1 VNSIPSNLESLK
13 HQLNALLSGQKL
25 RLDPAQVNDARII
38 RLLENM
44 YPLEAERYAE
54 RDLDVP
60 SKLYYIMPEQ
70 EESTTASSI
79 LKIDTQV
86 HPLCFDA
93 NTEQFNFKKGC
104 IENNITNVVVM
115 GMDLHF
121 RPRQYRDQAAK
132 RADNLVLHHRGD
144 LVALSQTVNAL
155 IDIVT
160 AGNPNKIKSLTISNA
175 NGRFTPVLEMLG
187 IDSASSRDFKIGEC
201 SIKIV
206 QNADNLIAAMR
217 AHGENLNLPIEPLPA
232 LFEATAFATTSD
244 EKLDDDKRV
253 KNHARLDYLSLHSDD
268 VGGHSRNANE
278 FTGSPGG
285 NALDKVRAT
294 LEEKSNAAELIQT
307 NGLPGK
313 TFLKVADGAECM
325 LDARIRFTRDM
336 RDGNRLV
343 HRFSEFPGAETKP
356 ISARIGGS
364 KEGYYSAMQKAMH
377 EIGPD
382 ADRRV
387 IDTCVAIVAPL
398 VGNDPKDPVYYA
410 VKAQTPLELVF
421 TPRPDHKIKSQRHF
435 QKPLNRD
442 ETIAELEIAGDP
454 WIARELA
461 IAKAMRVLGAAAA
474 IPKRAPDL
482 QEKFDAARKMR
493 IAVGRNFSKN
503 EPLAKDMRN
512 NGLHL
517 DRMNREIRSF
527 DDIRTLLN
535 NGGGVNRGYAFVGGK
550 TGKGHNFF
558 LSDLCAP
565 SSLFVAKQLR
575 DPRVNGNPG
584 VILDPDDTR
593 YGAFKTIIRSLSDN
607 GNIPQDVHRIIKF
620 AKTAEE
626 AAKYIR
632 ERAIHEEGFAP
643 ELDIKEQKLCV
654 EDRDM
659 VTFFLSAS
667 CALPYVQDDAYS
679 GAINWGMNGYGGM
692 SGFGEA
698 FPMGWNVWGY
708 LALIKQGLDVPLQG
722 VQDPYAMKTEGW
734 PIGPMEQIAGPGNA
748 VVARDILYRLEMLL
762 ELEKYRAQPQRKK
775 LVTVHS
781 AGAGGLQE
789 ISGALGLKVEGERG
803 LENAHFFIRN
813 TPRTLQTGVVVRDND
828 ALLNE
833 ISKRYNLDE
842 LGIHPCENQ
851 KDEMRIASEIVGR
864 KLEFYDVKRPYDT
877 DYPFVESKNPYADW
891 LLDQHIEADFD
902 MNLPEPDFGF

>member
-1 VNSIPSNLESLK
+1 MSILNTRLETLQQNLD
-13 HQLNALLSGQKL
+13 ALLKGQKL
-25 RLDPAQVNDARII
+25 NLDPDNPHDQRMIN
-38 RLLENM
+38 LLENM
-44 YPLEAERYAE
+44 YPADPHRYAE

-60 SKLYYIMPEQ
+60 AKLYYITPEQ
-70 EESTTASSI
+70 SANGKADSI
-79 LKIDTQV
+79 RKIDTQV

-93 NTEQFNFKKGC
+93 NAEQFNFKRGC
-104 IENNITNVVVM
+104 LENNMTNVVVM

-121 RPRQYRDQAAK
+121 RPRKLMDQAAK

-144 LVALSQTVNAL
+144 LVALSQTVKAL
-155 IDIVT
+155 LDIT
-160 AGNPNKIKSLTISNA
+160 ENDNPDKIKSLTISNA
-175 NGRFTPVLEMLG
+175 NGRFTPVLEMLA
-187 IDSASSRDFKIGEC
+187 IDPSITRDFKIGEC

-206 QNADNLIAAMR
+206 QDADNLISALR
-217 AHGENLNLPIEPLPA
+217 AHGEHLNLPLEPLPA

-253 KNHARLDYLSLHSDD
+253 KERARLNYLSLHSDD

-294 LEEKSNAAELIQT
+294 LEEKRNAGELIMA
-307 NGLPGK
+307 NGLPAN

-325 LDARIRFTRDM
+325 FDPRIRFAKDM

-364 KEGYYSAMQKAMH
+364 KEGYYSAMERALR
-377 EIGPD
+377 EVGPD
-382 ADRRV
+382 ADKRV

-398 VGNDPKDPVYYA
+398 VGNDPADPVYYA

-421 TPRPDHKIKSQRHF
+421 TPRPDHKLKSQRHF
-435 QKPLNRD
+435 QKPLDRD
-442 ETIAELEIAGDP
+442 ETIAELEVAGDP
-454 WIARELA
+454 WMARELA

-482 QEKFDAARKMR
+482 QETFDAARKMR
-493 IAVGRNFSKN
+493 IAVGRNFSKH
-503 EPLAKDMRN
+503 EPLAQDMRR

-517 DRMNREIRSF
+517 ERTSHEIRSF
-527 DDIRTLLN
+527 DDIRTLLD
-535 NGGGVNRGYAFVGGK
+535 NGGGANRGYAFVGGK
-550 TGKGHNFF
+550 TGYGHNFF

-575 DPRVNGNPG
+575 DPRVNGNPA
-584 VILDPDDTR
+584 VIIDPENTR
-593 YGAFKTIIRSLSDN
+593 YGAFKDIIRSLSDN
-607 GNIPQDVHRIIKF
+607 GNIPQDVHRIMKF

-632 ERAIHEEGFAP
+632 ERAIHEENFAP
-643 ELDIKEQKLCV
+643 ELDIRDQKLRY

-679 GAINWGMNGYGGM
+679 GAVNWGMNGYGGM
-692 SGFGEA
+692 SGFGEQ

-708 LALIKQGLDVPLQG
+708 LALIKQGLDVPIQG

-762 ELEKYRAQPQRKK
+762 ELEKYRAQPERKK

-833 ISKRYNLDE
+833 IAKRYSFKD
-842 LGIHPCENQ
+842 LGIHPCKDQ

-864 KLEFYDVKRPYDT
+864 RLEFYEVKRPYDT
-877 DYPFVESKNPYADW
+877 DYPFVESKNPYAEW
-891 LLDQHIEADFD
+891 LLDQRADADFD
-902 MNLPEPDFGF
+902 MNLPDPEFGV